1 MSNLL
6 ARGEDV
12 RPVIMRTVRRSAV
25 VATLVFPAFA
35 ASSPELVP
43 SLFGE
48 QWRQAAE
55 VIPWISFST
64 LILGSVTVAT
74 HGYLAAVG
82 RPGTVGWAT
91 AAFGVAWLAVTA
103 PLLGPMG
110 VAAVGVGNLS
120 GSFVEIA
127 ILTVATRRCAGVS
140 PYRPMV
146 LPATVAL
153 LAGAVG
159 WLACTAGSPGFVTA
173 FAAAGLT
180 LALSIAGLLLVC
192 WRDLT
197 DVLRL
202 GAGTARNAITG
213 LRRPNAEAPVLS

>member
-1 MSNLL
+1 M
-6 ARGEDV
+6 
-12 RPVIMRTVRRSAV
+12 IMRTVRRSAV

-43 SLFGE
+43 VAVRE

-146 LPATVAL
+146 VPATVAL

-213 LRRPNAEAPVLS
+213 LRRPSAEAPVLS